1 MQTAKPIYWLPIA
14 IVATFIA
21 VTGFAIVTYINTNRL
36 HDAEQVVAQSYEV
49 RETASQLVSAMRD
62 AQLAQRGYL
71 IAGIEEFLEPF
82 PASMKAAE
90 TQLERLKSLA
100 RGDEELRVHV
110 DQLSDTFD
118 QHRIHLQ
125 RTIEMR
131 RTEGGIRISDELILL
146 VKSGIGKAAMDKA
159 SRVTDDILEL
169 ERNGCEVRSRH
180 PNH

>member
-1 MQTAKPIYWLPIA
+1 
-14 IVATFIA
+14 
-21 VTGFAIVTYINTNRL
+21 
-36 HDAEQVVAQSYEV
+36 
-49 RETASQLVSAMRD
+49 
-62 AQLAQRGYL
+62 
-71 IAGIEEFLEPF
+71 
-82 PASMKAAE
+82 MKAAE

-146 VKSGIGKAAMDKA
+146 
-159 SRVTDDILEL
+159 
-169 ERNGCEVRSRH
+169 
-180 PNH
+180 